1 MLLHRKKTPCKAS
14 NISTLKTAFYFTE
27 LNKKKIINDP
37 IYGFITIHHDLVF
50 DCIQLPEFQRLR
62 RIKQLGL
69 TSLVYPGAQ
78 HTRFQHV
85 IGAMHLMYTAVKTL
99 RTKDVEISQEEEV
112 GVLLA
117 ILLHDIGHGP
127 FSHSLENSIL
137 TNVHHEDIS
146 SELMYRINT
155 KMNGKLDLAISIFE
169 NKYHRPF
176 LHQLVSSQLDM
187 DRLDYLRRDSFYTG
201 VSEGTVGIE
210 RIIQMLN
217 VKNEQLIVDQK
228 GIYSVEKFLM
238 ARRFMYWQVYL
249 HKTSI
254 AADCILLGALSR
266 AKELISNGKKLFS
279 SPFLHYFLSQNFSK
293 SALKEDEVIRNFC
306 ELDDNDI
313 ISALKVWQYAEDITL
328 SQLCKMILQRDLLK
342 IEISETPFTENYIQ
356 TKKIEVAHKLG
367 IDHSDC
373 DYFVTTGK
381 LSNKAYSAD
390 GNPLKIGM
398 KDGTLKELSETSEI
412 YNLTTNQKT
421 QIKYFITSFK

>member
-1 MLLHRKKTPCKAS
+1 
-14 NISTLKTAFYFTE
+14 
-27 LNKKKIINDP
+27 LNKKKILNDP
-37 IYGFITIHHDLVF
+37 IYGFITIHHDIIF

-85 IGAMHLMYTAVKTL
+85 IGAMHLMDMAVKSL
-99 RTKDVEISQEEEV
+99 RSKDIEISQEEEI

-127 FSHSLENSIL
+127 FSHSLEHTIL
-137 TNVHHEDIS
+137 EGVNHEHIS
-146 SELMYRINT
+146 SVLMQRINE
-155 KMNGKLDLAISIFE
+155 KMSGKLDLAIEIFE
-169 NKYHRPF
+169 NRYPRKF

-217 VKNEQLIVDQK
+217 VKDNQLIVDQK

-254 AADCILLGALSR
+254 AADHLMLSILHKAKAILTEGNDLFASPYLKYFLTKNVTQEDLNDDEVIFNFCNLDDNEILGAIKVWQHSSYKTLALMCQMLINRNLPKISISDSPIS
-266 AKELISNGKKLFS
+266 AEEIKSKKKEVLEKL
-279 SPFLHYFLSQNFSK
+279 NI
-293 SALKEDEVIRNFC
+293 KEDE
-306 ELDDNDI
+306 L
-313 ISALKVWQYAEDITL
+313 
-328 SQLCKMILQRDLLK
+328 
-342 IEISETPFTENYIQ
+342 
-356 TKKIEVAHKLG
+356 
-367 IDHSDC
+367 
-373 DYFVTTGK
+373 DYFITTGK
-381 LSNKAYSAD
+381 LTNSAYSVEGD
-390 GNPLKIGM
+390 KLKIGM
-398 KDGTLKELSETSEI
+398 KNGELKELTQTSEI
-412 YNLTTNQKT
+412 YNLSVENKPQV
-421 QIKYFITSFK
+421 KYFITSIK

>member
-1 MLLHRKKTPCKAS
+1 M
-14 NISTLKTAFYFTE
+14 
-27 LNKKKIINDP
+27 NKKKILNDP
-37 IYGFITIHHDLVF
+37 IYGFITIHHDIIF

-85 IGAMHLMYTAVKTL
+85 IGAMHLMDMAVKSL
-99 RTKDVEISQEEEV
+99 RSKDIEISQEEEI

-127 FSHSLENSIL
+127 FSHSLEHTIL
-137 TNVHHEDIS
+137 EGVNHEHIS
-146 SELMYRINT
+146 SVLMQRINE
-155 KMNGKLDLAISIFE
+155 KMSGKLDLAIEIFE
-169 NKYHRPF
+169 NRYPRKF

-217 VKNEQLIVDQK
+217 VKDNQLIVDQK

-254 AADCILLGALSR
+254 AADHLMLSILHKAKAILTEGNDLFASPYLKYFLTKNVTQEDLNDDEVIFNFCNLDDNEILGAIKVWQHSSYKTLALMCQMLINRNLPKISISDSPIS
-266 AKELISNGKKLFS
+266 AEEIKSKKKEVLEKL
-279 SPFLHYFLSQNFSK
+279 NI
-293 SALKEDEVIRNFC
+293 KEDE
-306 ELDDNDI
+306 L
-313 ISALKVWQYAEDITL
+313 
-328 SQLCKMILQRDLLK
+328 
-342 IEISETPFTENYIQ
+342 
-356 TKKIEVAHKLG
+356 
-367 IDHSDC
+367 
-373 DYFVTTGK
+373 DYFITTGK
-381 LSNKAYSAD
+381 LTNSAYSVEGD
-390 GNPLKIGM
+390 KLKIGM
-398 KDGTLKELSETSEI
+398 KNGELKELTQTSEI
-412 YNLTTNQKT
+412 YNLSVENKPQV
-421 QIKYFITSFK
+421 KYFITSIK

>member
-1 MLLHRKKTPCKAS
+1 M
-14 NISTLKTAFYFTE
+14 
-27 LNKKKIINDP
+27 NKKKILNDP
-37 IYGFITIHHDLVF
+37 IYGFITIHHDIIF

-85 IGAMHLMYTAVKTL
+85 IGAMHLMDMAVKSL
-99 RTKDVEISQEEEV
+99 RSKDIEISQEEEI

-127 FSHSLENSIL
+127 FSHSLEHTIL
-137 TNVHHEDIS
+137 EGVNHEHIS
-146 SELMYRINT
+146 SVLMQRINE
-155 KMNGKLDLAISIFE
+155 KMSGKLDLAIEIFE
-169 NKYHRPF
+169 NRYPRKF

-217 VKNEQLIVDQK
+217 VKDNQLIVDQK

-254 AADCILLGALSR
+254 AADHLMLSILQK
-266 AKELISNGKKLFS
+266 AKAILTERNDLFA
-279 SPFLHYFLSQNFSK
+279 SPYLKYFLTKNVTQEDLND
-293 SALKEDEVIRNFC
+293 DEVIFNFC
-306 ELDDNDI
+306 NLDDNEI
-313 ISALKVWQYAEDITL
+313 LGAIKVWQHSSNKTLALMCQMLINRNLPKISISDSPISAEE
-328 SQLCKMILQRDLLK
+328 LK
-342 IEISETPFTENYIQ
+342 S
-356 TKKIEVAHKLG
+356 KKKEVLEKLN
-367 IDHSDC
+367 INEDEL
-373 DYFVTTGK
+373 DYFITTGK
-381 LSNKAYSAD
+381 LTNSAYSVEGD
-390 GNPLKIGM
+390 SLKIGM
-398 KDGTLKELSETSEI
+398 KNGELKELTQTSEI
-412 YNLTTNQKT
+412 YNLSVENKPQV
-421 QIKYFITSFK
+421 KYFITSIK

>member
-1 MLLHRKKTPCKAS
+1 M
-14 NISTLKTAFYFTE
+14 
-27 LNKKKIINDP
+27 NKKKILNDP
-37 IYGFITIHHDLVF
+37 IYGFITIHHDIIF

-85 IGAMHLMYTAVKTL
+85 IGAMHLMDMAVKSL
-99 RTKDVEISQEEEV
+99 RSKDIEISQEEEI

-127 FSHSLENSIL
+127 FSHSLEHTIL
-137 TNVHHEDIS
+137 EGVNHEHIS
-146 SELMYRINT
+146 SVLMQRINE
-155 KMNGKLDLAISIFE
+155 KMSGKLDLAIEIFE
-169 NKYHRPF
+169 NRYPRKF

-217 VKNEQLIVDQK
+217 VKDNQLIVDQK

-254 AADCILLGALSR
+254 AADHLMLSILQK
-266 AKELISNGKKLFS
+266 AKAILTERNDLFA
-279 SPFLHYFLSQNFSK
+279 SPYLKYFLTKNVTQEDLND
-293 SALKEDEVIRNFC
+293 DEVIFNFC
-306 ELDDNDI
+306 NLDDNEI
-313 ISALKVWQYAEDITL
+313 LGAIKVWQHSSNKTLAMMCQMLINRNLPKISISDSPIFAEE
-328 SQLCKMILQRDLLK
+328 LK
-342 IEISETPFTENYIQ
+342 S
-356 TKKIEVAHKLG
+356 KKKEVLEKLN
-367 IDHSDC
+367 INEDEL
-373 DYFVTTGK
+373 DYFITTGK
-381 LSNKAYSAD
+381 LTNSAYSVEGD
-390 GNPLKIGM
+390 SLKIGM
-398 KDGTLKELSETSEI
+398 KNGELKELTQTSEI
-412 YNLTTNQKT
+412 YNLSVENKPQV
-421 QIKYFITSFK
+421 KYFITSIK

>member
-1 MLLHRKKTPCKAS
+1 M
-14 NISTLKTAFYFTE
+14 
-27 LNKKKIINDP
+27 NKKKILNDP
-37 IYGFITIHHDLVF
+37 IYGFITIHHDIIF

-85 IGAMHLMYTAVKTL
+85 IGAMHLMDRAVKSL
-99 RTKDVEISQEEEV
+99 RSKDIEISQEEEI

-127 FSHSLENSIL
+127 FSHSLEHTIL
-137 TNVHHEDIS
+137 EGVNHEHIS
-146 SELMYRINT
+146 SVLMQRINE
-155 KMNGKLDLAISIFE
+155 KMSGKLDLAIEIFE
-169 NKYHRPF
+169 NRYPRKF

-217 VKNEQLIVDQK
+217 VKDNQLIVDQK

-254 AADCILLGALSR
+254 AADHLMLSILQK
-266 AKELISNGKKLFS
+266 AKAILTERNDLFA
-279 SPFLHYFLSQNFSK
+279 SPYLKYFLTKNVTQEDLND
-293 SALKEDEVIRNFC
+293 DEVIFNFC
-306 ELDDNDI
+306 NLDDNEI
-313 ISALKVWQYAEDITL
+313 LGAIKVWQHSSNKTLALMCQMLINRNLPKISISDSPISAEE
-328 SQLCKMILQRDLLK
+328 LK
-342 IEISETPFTENYIQ
+342 S
-356 TKKIEVAHKLG
+356 KKKEVLEKLN
-367 IDHSDC
+367 INKDEL
-373 DYFVTTGK
+373 DYFITTGK
-381 LSNKAYSAD
+381 LTNSAYSVEGD
-390 GNPLKIGM
+390 SLKIGM
-398 KDGTLKELSETSEI
+398 KNGELKELTQTSEI
-412 YNLTTNQKT
+412 YNLSVENKPQV
-421 QIKYFITSFK
+421 KYFITSIK

>member
-1 MLLHRKKTPCKAS
+1 MLRNEGVIPCKAS
-14 NISTLKTAFYFTE
+14 NISTLKTVFYFTL

-85 IGAMHLMYTAVKTL
+85 IGAMHLMYTAIKSL
-99 RTKDVEISQEEEV
+99 RTKDVIISKDEEI
-112 GVLLA
+112 GALLA

-127 FSHSLENSIL
+127 FSHSLEHSIL

-146 SELMYRINT
+146 SELMYRINS
-155 KMNGKLDLAISIFE
+155 KMGGQLDLAIEIFE
-169 NKYHRPF
+169 NKYSRPF

-254 AADCILLGALSR
+254 AADCILLGALQR
-266 AKELISNGKKLFS
+266 AKELIANGKEIFA
-279 SPFLHYFLSQNFSK
+279 SPFLKFFLTQNFTNSD
-293 SALKEDEVIRNFC
+293 LKRDEVISNFC
-306 ELDDNDI
+306 DLDDNEI
-313 ISALKVWQYAEDITL
+313 ISALKVWQYTDDTTL
-328 SQLCKMILQRDLLK
+328 SHLCKMILQRNLLR
-342 IEISETPFTENYIQ
+342 IEISETPYNEQYINERKQ
-356 TKKIEVAHKLG
+356 DVASKLG
-367 IDHSDC
+367 IDISECH
-373 DYFVTTGK
+373 YFVATGK
-381 LSNKAYSAD
+381 LSNKAYSTD
-390 GNPLKIGM
+390 GNALKIGM

-412 YNLTTNQKT
+412 YNLTNGQKP
-421 QIKYFITSFK
+421 QIKYFITSVK

>member
-1 MLLHRKKTPCKAS
+1 
-14 NISTLKTAFYFTE
+14 

-85 IGAMHLMYTAVKTL
+85 IGAMHLMFTAVKSL
-99 RTKDVEISQEEEV
+99 RSKDVIISKEEEV

-127 FSHSLENSIL
+127 FSHSLEHSIL
-137 TNVHHEDIS
+137 TDVHHEDIS
-146 SELMYRINT
+146 SELMQRINK
-155 KMNGKLDLAISIFE
+155 KMDGQLDLAIEIFE
-169 NKYHRPF
+169 NRYPRPF

-254 AADCILLGALSR
+254 AADCILLGALMR
-266 AKELISNGKKLFS
+266 AKELIASGKELFS
-279 SPFLHYFLSQNFSK
+279 SPFLRFFLTQNLTK
-293 SALKEDEVIRNFC
+293 SDLQKDEVIANFC
-306 ELDDNDI
+306 NLDDNDI
-313 ISALKVWQYAEDITL
+313 VSALKVWQYSEDTTL
-328 SQLCKMILQRDLLK
+328 SKLCTMILQRNLLK
-342 IEISETPFTENYIQ
+342 IEIADSPYSQAYIDE
-356 TKKIEVAHKLG
+356 KKQSVASQLG
-367 IDHSDC
+367 IDLAQC
-373 DYFVTTGK
+373 NYFVSTGQ
-381 LSNKAYSAD
+381 LSNKVYSTN
-390 GNPLKIGM
+390 GNALKIGM

-412 YNLTTNQKT
+412 YNLTNGQKP
-421 QIKYFITSFK
+421 QIKYFITSVK

>member
-1 MLLHRKKTPCKAS
+1 M
-14 NISTLKTAFYFTE
+14 
-27 LNKKKIINDP
+27 NKKKIINDP
-37 IYGFITIHHDLVF
+37 IYGFITIHHEIIF

-85 IGAMHLMYTAVKTL
+85 IGAMHLMDLAVKSL
-99 RTKDVEISQEEEV
+99 RSKDVVISKEEEI

-127 FSHSLENSIL
+127 FSHSLEHTIL
-137 TNVHHEDIS
+137 EGVNHEHIS
-146 SELMYRINT
+146 SVLMQRINE
-155 KMNGKLDLAISIFE
+155 KMSGKLDLAIEIFE
-169 NKYHRPF
+169 NRYHRQF

-217 VKNEQLIVDQK
+217 VKDNQLIVDQK

-254 AADCILLGALSR
+254 AADHLMLSILNK
-266 AKELISNGKKLFS
+266 AKSMFTKEKNLFA
-279 SPFLHYFLSQNFSK
+279 SPYLKFFLTKNVTQED
-293 SALKEDEVIRNFC
+293 LKDNDVLFNFC
-306 ELDDNDI
+306 NLDDNEI
-313 ISALKVWQYAEDITL
+313 FGAIKVWQHSSDRTLALMCQMLINRNLPKITISDDPISLEEIKNKKSDALEKLQINED
-328 SQLCKMILQRDLLK
+328 DL
-342 IEISETPFTENYIQ
+342 
-356 TKKIEVAHKLG
+356 
-367 IDHSDC
+367 
-373 DYFVTTGK
+373 DYFITTGK
-381 LSNKAYSAD
+381 LTNNAYSTEGD
-390 GNPLKIGM
+390 SLKIGM
-398 KDGTLKELSETSEI
+398 KTGRLKELTQTSEI
-412 YNLTTNQKT
+412 YNLSEENKPQV
-421 QIKYFITSFK
+421 KYFITSVK

>member
-1 MLLHRKKTPCKAS
+1 M
-14 NISTLKTAFYFTE
+14 
-27 LNKKKIINDP
+27 NKKKILNDP
-37 IYGFITIHHDLVF
+37 IYGFITIHHDIIF

-85 IGAMHLMYTAVKTL
+85 IGAMHLMDMAVKSL
-99 RTKDVEISQEEEV
+99 RSKDIEISQEEEI

-127 FSHSLENSIL
+127 FSHSLEHTIL
-137 TNVHHEDIS
+137 EGVNHEHIS
-146 SELMYRINT
+146 SVLMQRINE
-155 KMNGKLDLAISIFE
+155 KMSGKLDLAIEIFE
-169 NKYHRPF
+169 NRYPRKF

-217 VKNEQLIVDQK
+217 VKDNQLIVDQK

-254 AADCILLGALSR
+254 AADHLMLSILQK
-266 AKELISNGKKLFS
+266 AKAILTERNDLFA
-279 SPFLHYFLSQNFSK
+279 SPYLKYFLTKNVTQEDLND
-293 SALKEDEVIRNFC
+293 DEVIFNFC
-306 ELDDNDI
+306 NLDDNEI
-313 ISALKVWQYAEDITL
+313 LGAIKVWQNSSNKTLALMCQMLINRNLPKISISDSPISAEE
-328 SQLCKMILQRDLLK
+328 LK
-342 IEISETPFTENYIQ
+342 S
-356 TKKIEVAHKLG
+356 KKKEVLEKLN
-367 IDHSDC
+367 INEDEL
-373 DYFVTTGK
+373 DYFITTGK
-381 LSNKAYSAD
+381 LTNSAYSVEGD
-390 GNPLKIGM
+390 SLKIGM
-398 KDGTLKELSETSEI
+398 KNGELKELTQTSEI
-412 YNLTTNQKT
+412 YNLSVENKPQV
-421 QIKYFITSFK
+421 KYFITSIK

>member
-1 MLLHRKKTPCKAS
+1 M
-14 NISTLKTAFYFTE
+14 
-27 LNKKKIINDP
+27 NKKKILNDP
-37 IYGFITIHHDLVF
+37 IYGFITIHHDIIF

-85 IGAMHLMYTAVKTL
+85 IGAMHLMDLAVKSL
-99 RTKDVEISQEEEV
+99 RSKDIEISQEEEI

-127 FSHSLENSIL
+127 FSHSLEHTIL
-137 TNVHHEDIS
+137 EGVNHEHIS
-146 SELMYRINT
+146 SVLMQRINE
-155 KMNGKLDLAISIFE
+155 KMSGKLDLAIEIFE
-169 NKYHRPF
+169 NRYPRKF

-217 VKNEQLIVDQK
+217 VKDNQLIVDQK

-254 AADCILLGALSR
+254 AADHLMLSILQK
-266 AKELISNGKKLFS
+266 AKAILTERNDLFA
-279 SPFLHYFLSQNFSK
+279 SPYLKYFLTKNVTQEDLND
-293 SALKEDEVIRNFC
+293 DEVIFNFC
-306 ELDDNDI
+306 NLDDNEI
-313 ISALKVWQYAEDITL
+313 LGAIKVWQHSSNKTLAMMCQMLINRNLPKISISDSPISAEE
-328 SQLCKMILQRDLLK
+328 LK
-342 IEISETPFTENYIQ
+342 S
-356 TKKIEVAHKLG
+356 KKKEVLEKLN
-367 IDHSDC
+367 INEDEL
-373 DYFVTTGK
+373 DYFITTGK
-381 LSNKAYSAD
+381 LTNSAYSVEGD
-390 GNPLKIGM
+390 SLKIGM
-398 KDGTLKELSETSEI
+398 KNGELKELTQTSEI
-412 YNLTTNQKT
+412 YNLSVENKPQV
-421 QIKYFITSFK
+421 KYFITSIK

>member
-1 MLLHRKKTPCKAS
+1 M
-14 NISTLKTAFYFTE
+14 
-27 LNKKKIINDP
+27 NKKKILNDP
-37 IYGFITIHHDLVF
+37 IYGFITIHHDIIF

-85 IGAMHLMYTAVKTL
+85 IGAMHLMDLAVKSL
-99 RTKDVEISQEEEV
+99 RSKDIEISQEEEI

-127 FSHSLENSIL
+127 FSHSLEHTIL
-137 TNVHHEDIS
+137 EGVNHEHIS
-146 SELMYRINT
+146 SVLMQRINE
-155 KMNGKLDLAISIFE
+155 KMSGKLDLAIEIFE
-169 NKYHRPF
+169 NRYPRKF

-217 VKNEQLIVDQK
+217 VKDNQLIVDQK

-254 AADCILLGALSR
+254 AADHLMLSILQK
-266 AKELISNGKKLFS
+266 AKAILTERNDLFA
-279 SPFLHYFLSQNFSK
+279 SPYLKYFLTKNVTQEDLND
-293 SALKEDEVIRNFC
+293 DEVIFNFC
-306 ELDDNDI
+306 NLDDNEI
-313 ISALKVWQYAEDITL
+313 LGAIKVWQNSSNKTLALMCQMLINRNLPKISISDSPISAEE
-328 SQLCKMILQRDLLK
+328 LK
-342 IEISETPFTENYIQ
+342 S
-356 TKKIEVAHKLG
+356 KKKEVLEKLN
-367 IDHSDC
+367 INEDEL
-373 DYFVTTGK
+373 DYFITTGK
-381 LSNKAYSAD
+381 LTNSAYSVEGD
-390 GNPLKIGM
+390 SLKIGM
-398 KDGTLKELSETSEI
+398 KNGELKELTQTSEI
-412 YNLTTNQKT
+412 YNLSVENKPQV
-421 QIKYFITSFK
+421 KYFITSIK